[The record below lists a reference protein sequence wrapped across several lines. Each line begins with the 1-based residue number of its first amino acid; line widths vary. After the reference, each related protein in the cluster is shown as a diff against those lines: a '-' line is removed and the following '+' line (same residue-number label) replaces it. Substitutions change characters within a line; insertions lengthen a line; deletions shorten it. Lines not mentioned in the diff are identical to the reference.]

1 MYTTNKYI
9 SITID
14 PKNETN
20 TCVTFP
26 ANDQPQFQIQIGGKD
41 AYCQFDDMLNKFSSF
56 DTETQIQIWK
66 RITKFIDVHGYKIVE
81 AGGVVPQ

>member
-9 SITID
+9 SITIN
-14 PKNETN
+14 PKNETDA
-20 TCVTFP
+20 CVTFP
-26 ANDQPQFQIQIGGKD
+26 ANKLQFQIQIGGKD
-41 AYCQFDDMLNKFSSF
+41 AYYQFDDMLNKFSNF

-66 RITKFIDVHGYKIVE
+66 RITKFIDVHGYKVVE